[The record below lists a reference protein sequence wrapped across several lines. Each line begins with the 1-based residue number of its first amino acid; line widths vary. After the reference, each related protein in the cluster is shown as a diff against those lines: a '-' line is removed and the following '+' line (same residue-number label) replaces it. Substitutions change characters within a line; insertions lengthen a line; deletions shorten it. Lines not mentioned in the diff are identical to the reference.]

1 MNSILYFHKNHYI
14 ASNRQTHKYFREAL
28 PHELAQELL
37 DAKENPLNENA
48 DAPASCQSK
57 VLFRLKG
64 RHFLVSKCP
73 KRGRCAKCGYEKNQS
88 KKYKDKKTINFCD
101 KCSEFIY
108 KECFL
113 VYHTNSNI

>member
-1 MNSILYFHKNHYI
+1 MVVYFHKNHYI

-73 KRGRCAKCGYEKNQS
+73 KRGRWQNVAMRKINQR
-88 KKYKDKKTINFCD
+88 
-101 KCSEFIY
+101 
-108 KECFL
+108 
-113 VYHTNSNI
+113 NIRIRKQ